1 MSNIIII
8 NLISLFFSF
17 ISYSS
22 QNQNKTR
29 FVFKIFRH
37 GARAPFTD
45 KNGIDALLNYWKE
58 GNYKITTLGIHQ
70 EYVMGLH
77 DRIKYSKYL
86 DEKFSPKEIK
96 AMSSNADRT
105 IISANAY
112 LMGLYNKQ
120 FKEEFTS
127 TQRLNSIPPIFDN
140 IDIQSIDKEY
150 ENYFSPNNI
159 QLIPVHILKEA
170 NRLNFFKENCPFAEK
185 VFQKN
190 LNLSEIVNFYT
201 KFNKTYAEEL
211 CKLLKIPYPESKTH
225 FMNHKEVF
233 WFSDSINNAY
243 IHDKEIE
250 ILKKSSINMT
260 QLLKDAHESIY
271 LDNFYYFAGDK
282 QMSMVYSTSLMQEI
296 IKLMKARVEIDE
308 ENGLKQTYDAKNTKF
323 VIYALHDYDL
333 TSVFVSLS
341 TIFNLNITFFP
352 TFSSSITLELVYC
365 GDDENVI
372 NKDDFY
378 IKFDFNGREIFNF
391 SFNYFYEEIDKNIYN
406 EKEFKLYCHQENKSD
421 KIIKEYFDKNKNVKI
436 NYQGILAGILFLICV
451 IEFIIIYKYYYNSEN
466 NKKNNLNIDENNSI
480 ELNE

>member
-1 MSNIIII
+1 MSNLIII
-8 NLISLFFSF
+8 LLFLFSF
-17 ISYSS
+17 ILSS
-22 QNQNKTR
+22 ETHNKTR
-29 FVFKIFRH
+29 FIFKIFRH

-58 GNYKITTLGIHQ
+58 GNYKITSLGIRQ

-127 TQRLNSIPPIFDN
+127 TQRLNSIPPIYDN
-140 IDIQSIDKEY
+140 INIQSIENEY
-150 ENYFSPNNI
+150 SDFFSPHNI

-190 LNLSEIVNFYT
+190 LNLSKIVNFYT

-211 CKLLKIPYPESKTH
+211 CKLLNIPYPNSKTH

-250 ILKKSSINMT
+250 ILKNSSINMT

-282 QMSMVYSTSLMQEI
+282 QMSMVYSTSLLQEI

-341 TIFNLNITFFP
+341 SIFNLNITFFP
-352 TFSSSITLELVYC
+352 TFSSSITLELVYY
-365 GDDENVI
+365 GEDDHV

-378 IKFDFNGREIFNF
+378 INFNFNGKEIFNF
-391 SFNYFYEEIDKNIYN
+391 SFSYFYEKIEKNIYN
-406 EKEFKLYCHQENKSD
+406 EKEFYNYCHQENKSD
-421 KIIKEYFDKNKNVKI
+421 KIIKDYFEKNKNDKI

-451 IEFIIIYKYYYNSEN
+451 FEFIVIYKYYYNSEN
-466 NKKNNLNIDENNSI
+466 NKKNNLNIEENNSI
-480 ELNE
+480 ELNEN

>member
-1 MSNIIII
+1 MSNLIII
-8 NLISLFFSF
+8 LLFSLLFSF
-17 ISYSS
+17 IFSS
-22 QNQNKTR
+22 SESHNKTR

-45 KNGIDALLNYWKE
+45 KKGIDALLNYWKE
-58 GNYKITTLGIHQ
+58 GNYKITSLGIRQ

-127 TQRLNSIPPIFDN
+127 SQRINSIPPIYDD
-140 IDIQSIDKEY
+140 IDIQSIEKEY
-150 ENYFSPNNI
+150 SDFFSPNNI

-201 KFNKTYAEEL
+201 KFNQTYGEEL
-211 CKLLKIPYPESKTH
+211 CKLLKIPYPKSKTH

-243 IHDKEIE
+243 IHDKEIT
-250 ILKKSSINMT
+250 ILKNSSINMDE
-260 QLLKDAHESIY
+260 LLKVAHESIY
-271 LDNFYYFAGDK
+271 IDNFYYFAGDK
-282 QMSMVYSTSLMQEI
+282 QMSMVYSTSLLQEI

-308 ENGLKQTYDAKNTKF
+308 KEGLKQTYDAKNTKF

-341 TIFNLNITFFP
+341 SIFNLNITFFP

-365 GDDENVI
+365 GNEENV

-378 IKFDFNGREIFNF
+378 INFNFNGKEILNF
-391 SFNYFYEEIDKNIYN
+391 SFPYFYKEIEKNIYN
-406 EKEFKLYCHQENKSD
+406 EKEFYNYCNQDNKSD
-421 KIIKEYFDKNKNVKI
+421 KIIKDYFEKNKNVKI

-451 IEFIIIYKYYYNSEN
+451 FEFIIIYKYYYNSEN

>member
-1 MSNIIII
+1 MSNLIIII
-8 NLISLFFSF
+8 LFLFSF
-17 ISYSS
+17 ILSS
-22 QNQNKTR
+22 ETHNKTR
-29 FVFKIFRH
+29 FIFKIFRH

-58 GNYKITTLGIHQ
+58 GNYKITSLGIRQ

-127 TQRLNSIPPIFDN
+127 TQRLNSIPPIYDN
-140 IDIQSIDKEY
+140 INIQSIENEY
-150 ENYFSPNNI
+150 SDFFSPHNI

-190 LNLSEIVNFYT
+190 LNLSKIVNFYT

-211 CKLLKIPYPESKTH
+211 CKLLNIPYPNSKTH

-250 ILKKSSINMT
+250 ILKNSSINMT

-282 QMSMVYSTSLMQEI
+282 QMSMVYSTSLLQEI

-341 TIFNLNITFFP
+341 SIFNLNISFFP
-352 TFSSSITLELVYC
+352 TFSSSITLELVYY
-365 GDDENVI
+365 GEDDHV

-378 IKFDFNGREIFNF
+378 INFNFNGKEIFNF
-391 SFNYFYEEIDKNIYN
+391 SFSYFYEKIEKNIYN
-406 EKEFKLYCHQENKSD
+406 EKEFYNYCHQENKSD
-421 KIIKEYFDKNKNVKI
+421 KIIKDYFEKNKNDKI

-451 IEFIIIYKYYYNSEN
+451 FEFIVIYKYYYNSEN
-466 NKKNNLNIDENNSI
+466 NKKNNLNIEENNSI
-480 ELNE
+480 ELNEN